1 MKSETKGEMKSELAT
16 LLKYVKNITIK
27 LINIDTKLTELETR
41 MVTLGVANSNAFG
54 MCKETIVA
62 LARNQESVYDE
73 LMDASGKLQA
83 CSWAD

>member
-1 MKSETKGEMKSELAT
+1 MNDENLAT

-27 LINIDTKLTELETR
+27 LTNLNTKLAELESR
-41 MVTLGVANSNAFG
+41 MVAFGQANSNAFH

-62 LARNQESVYDE
+62 LARNQESVFEE
-73 LMDASGKLQA
+73 LMEASGKMQA